1 MTKSTS
7 TKSSW
12 SLYQWGIVL
21 MLLAALVISAIDRV
35 NIAIAGSYWVK
46 HHMMKPSHLG
56 LIQSIFGWS
65 LTASLLLAGPVIDKL
80 HPRRI
85 LPLGMVAWTIATWL
99 TTITLKLPLLSLF
112 RGLLGVGESALL
124 PSAPKI
130 IVENIEPK
138 DRTKAISIYFTG
150 NKLGPTIGLPLSAAL
165 LVAMGWQQV
174 FYVTGALSLVWVLV
188 WLAIYRKNKGTD
200 RQGDTNQATVAKST
214 AGRIGWSGLFAYRNT
229 WALIVGQFGYL
240 YVLYVFLTWVPGM
253 LVLQEHLS
261 IGKSGS
267 LSALPFIVA
276 IITTILGGWWADA
289 WVNRGSNKTVVRK
302 TIIGGGL
309 ILSTVFVIIAAYSKT
324 PTLTVLFLVL
334 TMASM
339 GLVTGSVNSL
349 PMDLAPAETVSSV
362 SSLQNFGGNLGASFA
377 PLVTGLLYGS
387 LHNFRI
393 ALIVTGVVALM
404 GAFAYLFLLGKVRPS
419 YTTHDSLP
427 EASQHVVVH

>member
-1 MTKSTS
+1 MDKSTPTKSG
-7 TKSSW
+7 W

-46 HHMMKPSHLG
+46 HHMMKPANLG
-56 LIQSIFGWS
+56 LVQSIFGWS
-65 LTASLLLAGPVIDKL
+65 LTAFLLLAGPVIDKL

-85 LPLGMVAWTIATWL
+85 LPLGMVIWTIATWL

-112 RGLLGVGESALL
+112 RGLLGLGESALL

-130 IVENIEPK
+130 IVENIQPK
-138 DRTKAISIYFTG
+138 DRTKAISVYFTG

-165 LVAMGWQQV
+165 LVAMGWRQV

-188 WLAIYRKNKGTD
+188 WLAIYRKNKGIE
-200 RQGDTNQATVAKST
+200 RPAETVSVN
-214 AGRIGWSGLFAYRNT
+214 RSVGWRTLFAYRNT
-229 WALIVGQFGYL
+229 WALIIGQFGYL
-240 YVLYVFLTWVPGM
+240 YVLYVFLTWVPGI

-267 LSALPFIVA
+267 LSALPFVVA
-276 IITTILGGWWADA
+276 IVTTIIGGWWADA
-289 WVNRGSNKTVVRK
+289 WVNRGGDKTVVRK

-309 ILSTVFVIIAAYSKT
+309 ILSTIFVIIAAYSKT
-324 PTLTVLFLVL
+324 PTFAVLFLVL

-349 PMDLAPAETVSSV
+349 PMDLAPEETVSSV

-393 ALIVTGVVALM
+393 ALIVTGLVALV
-404 GAFAYLFLLGKVRPS
+404 GAFAYLFLLGRVRPS
-419 YTTHDSLP
+419 YTANGSLP
-427 EASQHVVVH
+427 EATKNVAMH

>member
-1 MTKSTS
+1 MDKSTS
-7 TKSSW
+7 TKSGW

-46 HHMMKPSHLG
+46 HHMMKPANLG
-56 LIQSIFGWS
+56 LVQSIFGWS
-65 LTASLLLAGPVIDKL
+65 LTAFLLLAGPVIDKL

-85 LPLGMVAWTIATWL
+85 LPLGMVIWTIATWL

-112 RGLLGVGESALL
+112 RGLLGLGESALL

-130 IVENIEPK
+130 IVENIQPK
-138 DRTKAISIYFTG
+138 DRTKAISVYFTG

-165 LVAMGWQQV
+165 LVAMGWRQV

-188 WLAIYRKNKGTD
+188 WLAIYRKNKGIE
-200 RQGDTNQATVAKST
+200 RPAETVSVN
-214 AGRIGWSGLFAYRNT
+214 RSVGWRTLFAYRNT
-229 WALIVGQFGYL
+229 WALIIGQFGYL
-240 YVLYVFLTWVPGM
+240 YVLYVFLTWVPGI

-267 LSALPFIVA
+267 LSALPFVVA
-276 IITTILGGWWADA
+276 IVTTIIGGWWADA
-289 WVNRGSNKTVVRK
+289 WVNRGGDKTVVRK

-309 ILSTVFVIIAAYSKT
+309 ILSTIFVIIAAYSKT
-324 PTLTVLFLVL
+324 PTFAVLFLVL

-349 PMDLAPAETVSSV
+349 PMDLAPEETVSSV

-393 ALIVTGVVALM
+393 ALIVTGLVALV
-404 GAFAYLFLLGKVRPS
+404 GAFAYLFLLGRVRPS
-419 YTTHDSLP
+419 YTANGSLP
-427 EASQHVVVH
+427 EATKNVAMH